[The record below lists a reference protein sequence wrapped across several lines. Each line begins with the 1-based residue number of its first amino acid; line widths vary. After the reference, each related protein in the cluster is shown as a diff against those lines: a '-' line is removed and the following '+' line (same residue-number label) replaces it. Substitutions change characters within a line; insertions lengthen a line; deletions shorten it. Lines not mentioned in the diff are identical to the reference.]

1 MKKNITLSELAKIC
15 GCSAATVSYVLNGR
29 KDQRISAETEQKILQ
44 MANLY
49 QYRINPYAKALATGE
64 LHNIM
69 FFYEYSD
76 FTFEKSETLNF
87 INEIS
92 KFLKENKYNV
102 IVAPAG
108 QVQTFNFVDAIITYK
123 ISRDTFFE
131 LANKNYVP
139 VISID
144 TIINDNLF
152 YEITNKFEN
161 IINDTKTIY
170 LTTPYKDNEINKL
183 LMDRG
188 NICFINSFKDLYD
201 AINKYK
207 NNDFITFNYE
217 IKKYLESL
225 SIPIDFYCINT
236 KEKYEAIL
244 QSINNSI
251 SRIES
256 DNHQIK
262 V

>member
-170 LTTPYKDNEINKL
+170 LTTPYE
-183 LMDRG
+183 
-188 NICFINSFKDLYD
+188 DLYE

-256 DNHQIK
+256 DNHQIQ